1 MAKSIGTQI
10 KELIEYN
17 GKITFAE
24 FMNLVLFSSPY
35 GYYYSGQ
42 NIGQRDYFTSPT
54 AHPLFGA
61 LIAVQ
66 LKQIWEI
73 MDKPKPFYVI
83 EFGAGDGILG
93 KDIVKYSKSLGEK
106 FADYISY
113 VSLDYQP
120 SVIPFSG
127 IDFVKSSGIP
137 FRDVEG
143 CFISNELF
151 DSFPVHRFV
160 KDSGKLKEIF
170 VGLEAN
176 NLVEIIDEPSTPMLE
191 MALRELELPEGFRGE
206 VNLAVDGWLDALSNT
221 LLRGIV
227 LTIDYGYLAQDLYS
241 EERSRGTLR
250 CYYKHTIGSN
260 PYDLLGLQ
268 DITSHVDFTSL
279 IRSGVRKG
287 FSSLGFTTQREF
299 LNNLGFQKYFEAL
312 RGIEMR
318 QSERYRNQFGMLELV
333 KEGHMGDFKVLIQ
346 SKGIPKDTSLLGF
359 DESGETPKRLI
370 ENTSNLD
377 IPLIAE
383 DHLSVISGRYPYLE
397 VDFEELWP
405 FKDRS

>member
-1 MAKSIGTQI
+1 MIKSIVTQI
-10 KELIEYN
+10 KELVECN

-24 FMNLVLFSSPY
+24 FMNLVLFSSPN

-42 NIGQRDYFTSPT
+42 NIQQRDYFTSPL

-66 LKQIWEI
+66 LEQIWEI
-73 MDKPKPFYVI
+73 MDKPNPFYVI
-83 EFGAGDGILG
+83 EFGAGSGVLG
-93 KDIVKYSKSLGEK
+93 RDIVRYSKSLSVN
-106 FADYISY
+106 FAENINY

-137 FRDVEG
+137 FRNVEG

-160 KDSGKLKEIF
+160 KDNGKLKEIY
-170 VGLEAN
+170 VGVEAD
-176 NLVEIIDEPSTPMLE
+176 NLVEIVDEPSTPMLE
-191 MALRELELPEGFRGE
+191 MALSDLEIPEGFRGE
-206 VNLAVDGWLDALSNT
+206 VNLAVGGWLDALSDT

-227 LTIDYGYLAQDLYS
+227 FTIDYGYLAPDLYS
-241 EERSRGTLR
+241 KERSRGTLR
-250 CYYKHTIGSN
+250 CYYKHTVGSN

-279 IRSGVRKG
+279 MRSGVDRG
-287 FSSLGFTTQREF
+287 FNNVGFTTQKEF
-299 LNNLGFQKYFEAL
+299 LRNLGFQKYFEAL
-312 RGIEMR
+312 RRINMR
-318 QSERYRNQFGMLELV
+318 QAERYNNQFGMLELV

-346 SKGIPKDTSLLGF
+346 SKGIPQDIKLIGF
-359 DESGETPKRLI
+359 EESGKKGKNLTY
-370 ENTSNLD
+370 NANDLD
-377 IPLIAE
+377 IPLISE
-383 DHLSVISGRYPYLE
+383 DHLSVISGRYPHLT

>member
-1 MAKSIGTQI
+1 MAQSIVTRI

-24 FMNLVLFSSPY
+24 FMNVVLFSSPH

-42 NIGQRDYFTSPT
+42 NIEQRDYFTSPL

-66 LKQIWEI
+66 LEQIWQI
-73 MDKPKPFYVI
+73 MDKPNPFYVI
-83 EFGAGDGILG
+83 EFGAGTGVLG
-93 KDIVKYSKSLGEK
+93 RDFVRYSKNLGGDFMESV
-106 FADYISY
+106 SY

-137 FRDVEG
+137 FRNVEG

-160 KDSGKLKEIF
+160 KENGELKEIY
-170 VGLEAN
+170 VGLEEGK
-176 NLVEIIDEPSTPMLE
+176 LVEIIDEPSTPMLE
-191 MALRELELPEGFRGE
+191 ITLRDLQIPNGFRGE
-206 VNLAVDGWLDALSNT
+206 VNLAVDGWLDALSDT

-227 LTIDYGYLAQDLYS
+227 LTIDYGYLALDLYS
-241 EERSRGTLR
+241 KERSRGTLR
-250 CYYKHTIGSN
+250 CYYKHTVGAN

-279 IRSGVRKG
+279 IRSGTDRG
-287 FSSLGFTTQREF
+287 FNNLGFTTQREF
-299 LNNLGFQKYFEAL
+299 LRNLGFQNYFEGL
-312 RGIEMR
+312 RRMNIR
-318 QSERYRNQFGMLELV
+318 QAERYRNQFGMLELI
-333 KEGHMGDFKVLIQ
+333 KEGHMGDFKVLVQ
-346 SKGIPKDTSLLGF
+346 SKGISQDTKLIGF
-359 DESGETPKRLI
+359 DQSDKTVQKLRD
-370 ENTSNLD
+370 NTNDLD
-377 IPLIAE
+377 IPLMSE
-383 DHLSVISGRYPYLE
+383 DHFSIISGRYPHLT